1 MNLTE
6 RWDPGKEASPTK
18 MAGLPSHKHSLS
30 HQLHS
35 LSMRTGKD
43 VICLEN
49 ATIMVGPGAPVENSQ
64 TLILT

>member
-1 MNLTE
+1 
-6 RWDPGKEASPTK
+6 
-18 MAGLPSHKHSLS
+18 
-30 HQLHS
+30 
-35 LSMRTGKD
+35 MRTGKD